1 MKVRSLSLVSL
12 FTTAML
18 AGVSQAAAIPVSVD
32 VSSIYSIQTY
42 NVGEK
47 AVDQTYLLVDG
58 VAAGKAIDARFPQT
72 GAWPAAPKQQPIE
85 TGKPLEIWKGE
96 LDDGQYAVVTIS
108 LMLGKGENAAL
119 NKQFTGKLTA
129 AASPAWSKPT
139 LASDDETKK
148 VATDTLKANKSVVT
162 KIKDLYSREKNTDH
176 FGGQFTLVVWNHG
189 GKLMKRVDPV
199 RAHLRRRQRR
209 HFVKII
215 QAQAHPQQ
223 CHRQKRKRPVGD
235 GAARADQR
243 RLRPKSASRRLETE
257 MIPQAGGNP
266 VRHVTDYLIGL
277 QVLGPDGK
285 PLTWT
290 STEDQQ
296 NNEDNIHVYW
306 NYAD

>member
-58 VAAGKAIDARFPQT
+58 VAAGKAIDARFPQSGT
-72 GAWPAAPKQQPIE
+72 WPAAPKQQPIE
-85 TGKPLEIWKGE
+85 NGKPLEIWKGE
-96 LDDGQYAVVTIS
+96 LDDGRYAVVTIS
-108 LMLGKGENAAL
+108 LMQGKGENAAL

-139 LASDDETKK
+139 LASDDDMKK

-199 RAHLRRRQRR
+199 GLT
-209 HFVKII
+209 FGEDNGVDVKIYSKLKLTRNNVI
-215 QAQAHPQQ
+215 AKNEKGQWEMVQLEPTNDDSTEIRVKA
-223 CHRQKRKRPVGD
+223 
-235 GAARADQR
+235 
-243 RLRPKSASRRLETE
+243 LETE
-257 MIPQAGGNP
+257 MIPQPGGNP

-290 STEDQQ
+290 TEDQQ

>member
-18 AGVSQAAAIPVSVD
+18 AGVSRAAAIPVSVD

-58 VAAGKAIDARFPQT
+58 VAAGKAIDARFPHSGT
-72 GAWPAAPKQQPIE
+72 WPAAPKQQPIE
-85 TGKPLEIWKGE
+85 TTKPLEVWKGQ
-96 LDDGQYAVVTIS
+96 LDDGQYAVITVN
-108 LMLGKGENAAL
+108 LMLGKGEDAAL

-129 AASPAWSKPT
+129 AASSAWSKPT
-139 LASDDETKK
+139 LASDDDMKK

-199 RAHLRRRQRR
+199 GLT
-209 HFVKII
+209 FGEDNGVDVKIYSKLKLTRNNVI
-215 QAQAHPQQ
+215 AKNEKGQWEMVQLEPTNDDSTEI
-223 CHRQKRKRPVGD
+223 RVKT
-235 GAARADQR
+235 
-243 RLRPKSASRRLETE
+243 LETE
-257 MIPQAGGNP
+257 MIPQPGGNP

-285 PLTWT
+285 PVTWT
-290 STEDQQ
+290 TEDQQ

>member
-18 AGVSQAAAIPVSVD
+18 AGVSRAAAIPVSVD

-47 AVDQTYLLVDG
+47 AVDQTHLLVDG
-58 VAAGKAIDARFPQT
+58 VAAGKAIDARFPQSGT
-72 GAWPAAPKQQPIE
+72 WPAAPKQQPIE
-85 TGKPLEIWKGE
+85 NGKPLEIWKGE

-108 LMLGKGENAAL
+108 LMQGKGENAAL

-139 LASDDETKK
+139 LASDDEMKK

-199 RAHLRRRQRR
+199 GLT
-209 HFVKII
+209 FGEDNGVDVKIYSKLKLTRNNVI
-215 QAQAHPQQ
+215 AKNEKGQWEMVQLEPTNDDSTEIRVKA
-223 CHRQKRKRPVGD
+223 
-235 GAARADQR
+235 
-243 RLRPKSASRRLETE
+243 LETE
-257 MIPQAGGNP
+257 MIPQPGGNP

-285 PLTWT
+285 PVTWT
-290 STEDQQ
+290 TEDQQ